1 MAEGREIIRRYNT
14 LRSAAAA
21 HFSRC
26 EQMAPFIAPSR
37 AGITAPRAPGAD
49 QMQDVYDSTAMFAAD
64 LLAKYIAGEVI
75 NPAQRWH
82 RWKLRKPKHAPERS
96 EADEWIEECTD
107 RALKERS
114 NSNFYAEAPEML
126 VDYGGFGT
134 GCLMGDERK
143 RYRDDGKG
151 EGRGFRGL
159 RFQASKTGR
168 FVINEDEEG
177 VVDGVWREYTVS
189 VQAAADRWGRERLP
203 DNMRQILL
211 AERPDYDRQFTIVHC
226 VYPRPHSARG
236 YGAKGF
242 PFASCWVEKE
252 SEEIISES
260 GYKRFPFMVPRW
272 EKTPGEVFGRGP
284 GDRAF
289 PDTRTLNK
297 AKQMGLEDWALK
309 IRPPI
314 IVAHDS
320 VIGNIRIRPAAPTT
334 LRSSGRAVSD
344 LMQPFE
350 TGSHPEIS
358 QIKEEEL
365 RKSIR
370 QLFFVDQILQM
381 LQVEKAEMTA
391 YEFAKK
397 MELLFKILGPIYGR
411 MQSEFL
417 IPETELT
424 FGLMYDAGAFSPPPP
439 ELAGDGTTIEV
450 EFTSPLAL
458 AQRAGD
464 IDAIRMTFGDI
475 GTIALGD
482 PQRAEAMLENYD
494 VDAAARIIG
503 EVRGIPARILRSEK
517 ERDQLR
523 QARVQKMQQMEIMQ
537 GVLAASQA
545 GKNVAPLLKNRG
557 MEAGGR

>member
-1 MAEGREIIRRYNT
+1 MADGREIIRRYNG
-14 LRSAAAA
+14 LRGAAAA

-37 AGITAPRAPGAD
+37 AGITAARAPGAD

-143 RYRDDGKG
+143 RYRDDDEG
-151 EGRGFRGL
+151 ERRGFRGL

-168 FVINEDEEG
+168 FVISEDEEG

-189 VQAAADRWGRERLP
+189 VQAAAERWGRERLP

-211 AERPDYDRQFTIVHC
+211 SERPDYDRPFTIVHC
-226 VYPRPHSARG
+226 VYPRPRSERG

-260 GYKRFPFMVPRW
+260 GYKRFPFMVARW
-272 EKTPGEVFGRGP
+272 EKTPGEIFGRGP

-494 VDAAARIIG
+494 VDEAARIIG

-517 ERDQLR
+517 DRDQIR
-523 QARVQKMQQMEIMQ
+523 QARVQKMQQMEMVQ
-537 GVLAASQA
+537 GLLAASQA
-545 GKNVAPLLKNRG
+545 GRNVAPLVKNG
-557 MEAGGR
+557 AAEAAQR

>member
-1 MAEGREIIRRYNT
+1 MADGKDVISRYNR
-14 LRSAAAA
+14 LRNAAAT

-26 EQMAPFIAPSR
+26 DLMAPYISPSR
-37 AGITAPRAPGAD
+37 AGINAQRAPGQD
-49 QMQDVYDSTAMFAAD
+49 VLQDVYDSTTMFAAD

-82 RWKLRKPKHAPERS
+82 RWKIRKPKGAPTRT

-107 RALKERS
+107 IAFRESA

-134 GCLMGDERK
+134 GCIMGDERK
-143 RYRDDGKG
+143 NYR
-151 EGRGFRGL
+151 EEERRPRRGFRGL
-159 RFQASKTGR
+159 RYQTAKTGR
-168 FVINEDEEG
+168 FVVSEDAEG
-177 VVDGVWREYTVS
+177 RIDGVWREYQLS
-189 VQAAADRWGRERLP
+189 AQAAADRWGRERLP
-203 DNMRQILL
+203 DNMRQVLI
-211 AERPDYDRQFTIVHC
+211 AEKPDYDRQFTVVHA
-226 VYPRPHSARG
+226 VYPRPKSERG
-236 YGAKGF
+236 YGAKSF
-242 PFASCWVEKE
+242 PYASCWVEKE
-252 SEEIISES
+252 SEQTILES

-272 EKTPGEVFGRGP
+272 EKTPGEIFGRGP

-320 VIGNIRIRPAAPTT
+320 VVGTIRIRPAAPTT
-334 LRSSGRAVSD
+334 LRNSGRAVSD
-344 LMQPFE
+344 LMMPFQ
-350 TGSHPEIS
+350 TGSHPEVS

-365 RKSIR
+365 RRSIR
-370 QLFFVDQILQM
+370 QLFFVDQILAM
-381 LQVEKAEMTA
+381 LQVEKPEMTA

-397 MELLFKILGPIYGR
+397 MELLFKILGPVYGR

-424 FGLMYDAGAFSPPPP
+424 FGLMYDAGAFPPPPP
-439 ELAGDGTTIEV
+439 ELAQGGVDIDP

-464 IDAIRMTFGDI
+464 VDAIRLTFGDI
-475 GTIALGD
+475 GVIALGD
-482 PQRAEAMLENYD
+482 PQRAESMLENYD
-494 VDAAARIIG
+494 IDEAARICG
-503 EVRGIPARILRSEK
+503 EIRGVPARIVRSEK
-517 ERDQLR
+517 TRDKIREAKTRATEEVNREQ
-523 QARVQKMQQMEIMQ
+523 QALAIAQ
-537 GVLAASQA
+537 GM
-545 GKNVAPLLKNRG
+545 KNFAPILKATKQG
-557 MEAGGR
+557 A

>member
-1 MAEGREIIRRYNT
+1 MADGKEIIRRYNS
-14 LRSAAAA
+14 LRNAAAT

-26 EQMAPFIAPSR
+26 EQMAPYIAPSR
-37 AGITAPRAPGAD
+37 GGITAARAPGAD
-49 QMQDVYDSTAMFAAD
+49 QTQDVYDSTTMFAAD

-107 RALKERS
+107 IAFKERA

-143 RYRDDGKG
+143 RYRDDDKRA
-151 EGRGFRGL
+151 ERGFRGL
-159 RFQASKTGR
+159 RFQAAKTGR
-168 FVINEDEEG
+168 FVISEDEEG
-177 VVDGVWREYTVS
+177 AVNGVWREYTVS
-189 VQAAADRWGRERLP
+189 AEAAAQRWGRERLP
-203 DNMRQILL
+203 DNMRQILM
-211 AERPDYDRQFTIVHC
+211 AERPDYDRQFTVVHC
-226 VYPRPHSARG
+226 VYPRPKSERG

-272 EKTPGEVFGRGP
+272 EKTPGEIFGRGP

-289 PDTRTLNK
+289 ADTRTLNK

-365 RKSIR
+365 RRSIR

-381 LQVEKAEMTA
+381 LQVEKPEMTA

-424 FGLMYDAGAFSPPPP
+424 FGLMYDAGAFPPPPP
-439 ELAGDGTTIEV
+439 ELGSDGTTIDV

-464 IDAIRMTFGDI
+464 VDAIRMTFGDI
-475 GTIALGD
+475 GAIALGD
-482 PQRAEAMLENYD
+482 PERAQTMLENYD

-503 EVRGIPARILRSEK
+503 EVRGVPARILRSEK
-517 ERDQLR
+517 DRDQIR
-523 QARVQKMQQMEIMQ
+523 GARVEKMQQAEVMQ

-545 GKNVAPLLKNRG
+545 GKNVAPFLKGNG
-557 MEAGGR
+557 AQATS